1 MNFEVHGSRIL
12 VTKPTKKGKLW
23 KAEVVKV
30 GKTPTGDTLP
40 LKEGDVVL
48 LDPKSEFLPIHLE
61 GEDYKLVAYH
71 RVMVSDSHT

>member
-30 GKTPTGDTLP
+30 GKTPTGDPLP
-40 LKEGDVVL
+40 LKEGDEVL
-48 LDPKSEFLPIHLE
+48 LDSRSEFLHIHLE

-71 RVMVSDSHT
+71 RVMVSASHI